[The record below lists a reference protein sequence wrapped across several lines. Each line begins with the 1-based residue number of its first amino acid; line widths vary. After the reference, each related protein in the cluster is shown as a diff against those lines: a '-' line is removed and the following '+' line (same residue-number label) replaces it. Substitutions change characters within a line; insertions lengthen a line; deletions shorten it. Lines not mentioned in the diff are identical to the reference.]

1 MFNFVNK
8 TDKAEVYLYGT
19 IGPDFWGEGNSAS
32 AFAKELDGLGGKP
45 VDIHIDSGGGDVFD
59 GFAMASAIQR
69 YPGKTTAY
77 VEGLA
82 ASAASYVAVVCDHVV
97 MNDYAWMMIHRAS
110 TCCWGN
116 VADLETTAERLRGID
131 ATLAQIYA
139 QRTSLS
145 EEEAMD
151 AMVSETWYGAQE
163 AKDLNFCQEIAET
176 EQRMAACLD
185 PELESRYRN
194 IPKDIEVAYKVEDV
208 FDLVI
213 PVKEEPTAIQ
223 DPVESHAQDNLD
235 DIEAPA
241 NDAGYF
247 VIDGRVYKEE
257 NNHEL

>member
-163 AKDLNFCQEIAET
+163 AKDLNFCQEITET
-176 EQRMAACLD
+176 EERMAACLD
-185 PELESRYRN
+185 PELENRYRN
-194 IPKDIEVAYKVEDV
+194 IPEGIYVRGELNAS
-208 FDLVI
+208 DLGGTV
-213 PVKEEPTAIQ
+213 PGSVGAIQ
-223 DPVESHAQDNLD
+223 DPVASHAEDNLEET
-235 DIEAPA
+235 EAPA
-241 NDAGYF
+241 DDAGYF

-257 NNHEL
+257 NKNEL